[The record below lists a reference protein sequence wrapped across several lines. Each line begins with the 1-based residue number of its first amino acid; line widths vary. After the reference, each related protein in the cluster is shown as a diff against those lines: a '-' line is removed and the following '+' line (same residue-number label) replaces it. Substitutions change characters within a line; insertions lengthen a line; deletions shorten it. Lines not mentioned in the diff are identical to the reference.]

1 MTKRPT
7 YSVFKKKALNIPEV
21 REAYGRLAPDY
32 AIRKKLIALRK
43 KAGLTQEELAT
54 LLHTK
59 KSNISRLE
67 NIETDN
73 SPRLSTIKEY
83 AAAVGYQMKIDFV
96 PVGKN

>member
-7 YSVFKKKALNIPEV
+7 YSVFKKKALNSPEV
-21 REAYGRLAPDY
+21 REAYDRVAPDY
-32 AIRKKLIALRK
+32 AIRKTLIALRK

-73 SPRLSTIKEY
+73 SPRLSTLKEY
-83 AAAVGYQMKIDFV
+83 AAAVGYHMKIDFV
-96 PVGKN
+96 PAGKN